1 MFIALLLLSVPS
13 PKAPAGAVGTNPSTD
28 IDPTPEPTRDGAMT
42 GSSEDTEP
50 TVDEIDNNN

>member
-13 PKAPAGAVGTNPSTD
+13 PKVPAGAVGTNPSTD
-28 IDPTPEPTRDGAMT
+28 IDPTPEHTRDGAMT
-42 GSSEDTEP
+42 GNSEDTEP